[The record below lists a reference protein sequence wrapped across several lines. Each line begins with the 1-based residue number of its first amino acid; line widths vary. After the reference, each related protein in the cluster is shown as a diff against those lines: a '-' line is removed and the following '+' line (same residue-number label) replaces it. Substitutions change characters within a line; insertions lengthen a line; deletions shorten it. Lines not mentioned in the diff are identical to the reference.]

1 MDNRG
6 RIVAPASS
14 QTGQSL
20 VETTL
25 LGIFVLVPLFLIT
38 PLLGKYIDLQNSTL
52 QAARNAAFERTV
64 WSETGQRNGMA
75 TAQEGNGQVAA
86 KTIIRSFGTQD
97 TGISSAP
104 VGAGQYTSR
113 VLWVDQAG
121 HALLPNYSSVTV
133 NLAQGSSGD
142 LPDQALSKT
151 LTVVGALAQGGPTLD
166 FNGLFT
172 ATVQASPVNMTYP
185 PPFNALNLVFSAHDT
200 LLANGWSAL
209 NPGKVLSQ
217 TQATLP
223 RPEPALRTF
232 MDAEKAGVPDIQ
244 QLHLETVLTDSPQE
258 IPADRLGGTG
268 G

>member
-1 MDNRG
+1 
-6 RIVAPASS
+6 
-14 QTGQSL
+14 
-20 VETTL
+20 
-25 LGIFVLVPLFLIT
+25 
-38 PLLGKYIDLQNSTL
+38 LLGKYIDLQDSTL

-172 ATVQASPVNMTYP
+172 ATVQANPINVTYP
-185 PPFNALNLVFSAHDT
+185 HPFNALNLVFSAHDT
-200 LLANGWSAL
+200 LLTNGWSAL
-209 NPGKVLSQ
+209 NPGKVLNQ

-223 RPEPALRTF
+223 RLEPALRTF
-232 MDAEKAGVPDIQ
+232 MNTEKAATPDIQ

-258 IPADRLGGTG
+258 VPADRLGGTG